1 MPSSPSSTG
10 SPRAGPE
17 RAGAVSSS
25 DLRIPFAAPDLD
37 GGVTVAHQV
46 IAKLAGK
53 AARATY
59 GVVAMQE
66 SPIRRLARFFRGSL
80 TEGVEVDVDDG
91 LASIGL
97 HVIMERGVNL
107 SQVTANLVEQVR
119 YQVGEVGGV
128 PLGEVSVRV
137 EDLQD

>member
-1 MPSSPSSTG
+1 MSAVDLHIPFSSPG
-10 SPRAGPE
+10 LAG
-17 RAGAVSSS
+17 G
-25 DLRIPFAAPDLD
+25 I
-37 GGVTVAHQV
+37 TIAHQV

-66 SPIRRLARFFRGSL
+66 KPMRRLSHFLRSSFL
-80 TEGVEVDVDDG
+80 DGVEVAVQDG
-91 LASIGL
+91 RANIAL
-97 HVIMERGVNL
+97 HVVMERGLNL
-107 SQVTANLVEQVR
+107 AQVTANLREQVR
-119 YQVGEVGGV
+119 YQVGEVCGV

>member
-1 MPSSPSSTG
+1 MPSS
-10 SPRAGPE
+10 
-17 RAGAVSSS
+17 
-25 DLRIPFAAPDLD
+25 DLKIPYRAPDLA

-66 SPIRRLARFFRGSL
+66 RPIRKLARFFRGSIA
-80 TEGVEVDVDDG
+80 EGVEIDVHDDK
-91 LASIGL
+91 ADIGL
-97 HVIMERGVNL
+97 HVVMERGVNL
-107 SQVTANLVEQVR
+107 AQVTANLQEQVR

-128 PLGEVSVRV
+128 PVGEISVRV

>member
-1 MPSSPSSTG
+1 M
-10 SPRAGPE
+10 A
-17 RAGAVSSS
+17 SS
-25 DLRIPFAAPDLD
+25 DLRIPFAASDL
-37 GGVTVAHQV
+37 GGGITVAHQV

-66 SPIRRLARFFRGSL
+66 PPIRKLARFFRGSY
-80 TEGVEVDVDDG
+80 TEGVEVDVQDDK
-91 LASIGL
+91 ASIGL
-97 HVIMERGVNL
+97 HVVMERGVNL
-107 SQVTANLVEQVR
+107 AQVTANLVEAVR

-128 PLGEVSVRV
+128 PLGDINVRV

>member
-1 MPSSPSSTG
+1 M
-10 SPRAGPE
+10 
-17 RAGAVSSS
+17 SSS
-25 DLRIPFAAPDLD
+25 DLKIPFATPGLS
-37 GGVTVAHQV
+37 GGVTVTHQV
-46 IAKLAGK
+46 IAKLAGR

-66 SPIRRLARFFRGSL
+66 RPIRKLAHLFRGSV
-80 TEGVEVDVDDG
+80 TEGVEIAIEDG
-91 LASIGL
+91 KANIGL
-97 HVIMERGVNL
+97 HVVMERGLNL
-107 SQVTANLVEQVR
+107 AQVTANLQEQVR

>member
-1 MPSSPSSTG
+1 V
-10 SPRAGPE
+10 A
-17 RAGAVSSS
+17 SS
-25 DLRIPFAAPDLD
+25 DLKIPFSSPDLA
-37 GGVTVAHQV
+37 GGVTIAHQV

-66 SPIRRLARFFRGSL
+66 KPMGKLAHLLRASI
-80 TEGVEVDVDDG
+80 TEGVEVAVEEG
-91 LASIGL
+91 KANIAL
-97 HVIMERGVNL
+97 HVVMERGVNL
-107 SQVTANLVEQVR
+107 AQVTANLQEQVR

-128 PLGEVSVRV
+128 PLGEVTVRV

>member
-1 MPSSPSSTG
+1 MSSP
-10 SPRAGPE
+10 
-17 RAGAVSSS
+17 
-25 DLRIPFAAPDLD
+25 DLHIPFSSPGLD
-37 GGVTVAHQV
+37 GGITVAHQV

-66 SPIRRLARFFRGSL
+66 PPVRKLARFFRGSL
-80 TEGVEVDVDDG
+80 TEGVEVAIDDG
-91 LASIGL
+91 VANIGL

-107 SQVTANLVEQVR
+107 AQVTANLQEQVR
-119 YQVGEVGGV
+119 YQVGEIGGV
-128 PLGEVSVRV
+128 PLGQINVRV

>member
-1 MPSSPSSTG
+1 M
-10 SPRAGPE
+10 
-17 RAGAVSSS
+17 SSS
-25 DLRIPFAAPDLD
+25 DLHIPFSSPGLD
-37 GGVTVAHQV
+37 GGITVAHHV

-66 SPIRRLARFFRGSL
+66 PPIRKLARIFRGSL
-80 TEGVEVDVDDG
+80 TEGVEVDIEDG
-91 LASIGL
+91 AANIGL
-97 HVIMERGVNL
+97 HVVMERGVNL
-107 SQVTANLVEQVR
+107 AQVTANLQEQVR

-128 PLGEVSVRV
+128 PLREIRVRV